1 MTIDNPRYSDTERAA
16 LERRLRSALA
26 DAGLSGTLS
35 PGSVRITE
43 EGVSLNM
50 NMNEAR
56 WFTNQISDLAEGS
69 NNPMVSSAQSKDKV
83 QTELALL
90 FEEVHTIP
98 TGYKPAKVQVK
109 VAA

>member
-1 MTIDNPRYSDTERAA
+1 
-16 LERRLRSALA
+16 
-26 DAGLSGTLS
+26 
-35 PGSVRITE
+35 
-43 EGVSLNM
+43 M

>member
-1 MTIDNPRYSDTERAA
+1 
-16 LERRLRSALA
+16 
-26 DAGLSGTLS
+26 
-35 PGSVRITE
+35 
-43 EGVSLNM
+43 
-50 NMNEAR
+50 MNEAR
-56 WFTNQISDLAEGS
+56 WFTNQISDLAEGFS
-69 NNPMVSSAQSKDKV
+69 NPMVSCANAKDKT

>member
-1 MTIDNPRYSDTERAA
+1 
-16 LERRLRSALA
+16 
-26 DAGLSGTLS
+26 
-35 PGSVRITE
+35 
-43 EGVSLNM
+43 M

-69 NNPMVSSAQSKDKV
+69 SNTVVASANAKDKT

>member
-1 MTIDNPRYSDTERAA
+1 
-16 LERRLRSALA
+16 
-26 DAGLSGTLS
+26 
-35 PGSVRITE
+35 
-43 EGVSLNM
+43 
-50 NMNEAR
+50 
-56 WFTNQISDLAEGS
+56 
-69 NNPMVSSAQSKDKV
+69 VSSAQSKDKI